1 VRVAA
6 FQRGEPEPV
15 APSPQLA
22 LEI

>member
-15 APSPQLA
+15 APRLQLA